1 MLFLPTPPTMI
12 SSNLSNPYFQ
22 LSASSAGSSS
32 PHCVHSIHSN
42 PAGSTCKVFLEFM
55 FSVVNLV
62 LAQFQD
68 CVFSPLDEIF
78 LKDLSLKYTLHT
90 PTSP

>member
-1 MLFLPTPPTMI
+1 MLFLPIPPTMI

-55 FSVVNLV
+55 FSSAVNLV

-68 CVFSPLDEIF
+68 LVFSPLDDF
-78 LKDLSLKYTLHT
+78 LKTC
-90 PTSP
+90 P